1 MTINGVE
8 KWFIAAIKVN
18 CGHITIYNNS
28 FGTTVSTSVLLMF
41 IVVVKV
47 YHNYKMVCR
56 CGFFFNRSLYGI
68 LLIFIAADA
77 PKRFTR
83 MLI

>member
-1 MTINGVE
+1 MTIDGVE

-18 CGHITIYNNS
+18 RGHITIYNNS
-28 FGTTVSTSVLLMF
+28 FRTTVSTSILLMF

-47 YHNYKMVCR
+47 YHNHRTVCR
-56 CGFFFNRSLYGI
+56 CGFCCNRRLYGI
-68 LLIFIAADA
+68 LLIFIAAAA